1 MTSAFPD
8 VTVYTT
14 PGCAACA
21 AVKRYLT
28 QKGVPFTERDVTT
41 DPQALADMQRASGVR
56 IAPVTV
62 IGSQAFYG
70 DFPQQR
76 PGIDKILFGEHAG
89 TMDRR

>member
-1 MTSAFPD
+1 MTSPFPT

-21 AVKRYLT
+21 AVKRYLSG
-28 QKGVPFTERDVTT
+28 KGVPFTERDVTT
-41 DPQALADMQRASGVR
+41 DPGALADMQRLSGVR

-62 IGSQAFYG
+62 IGEQAFYG

-76 PGIDKILFGEHAG
+76 PRIDQALFG
-89 TMDRR
+89 